1 GIYTITISIYMLLLT
16 FVTGNISTTV
26 SKNISQNQYNKDFK
40 HKFTTNSII
49 ISLLVGIF
57 IIVFVILGQDLFKAI
72 FTDDMSYTLLLTL
85 LPSILFM
92 AIYSPIMGYFWG
104 KNNYFYVSI
113 IEFVEQVIRIV
124 LSVILIWLNPF
135 NNYMLSACI
144 GLTLAC
150 IISSSIGYILY
161 FYKKAKIQF
170 SFSYTKDIIKSTLP
184 LTLMRL
190 VSASIQP
197 IINIIIPMCLL
208 SIGYSNNQAL
218 ELIGIIF
225 GMCMPII
232 TIPSTII
239 GSINMAILPDI
250 SSNATNFTALNT
262 KIKTNFKLIIICS
275 YIILPIFIVLAEPIC
290 EILYSNFSIGY
301 YLCYASI
308 LIVPMGINQ
317 YFSSIM
323 NALGKEKENFI
334 YSTISSV
341 IILIFIIIFTQY
353 LEILVLPVGLAL
365 NSLISSV
372 LCIYKIKKVTHYN
385 HSVLHDIILNSLIIL
400 PIIMLDYFIYN
411 IISLMLPS
419 IICVLS
425 ICCISIICYITLI
438 IIFQYIDINYIHK
451 LIKT

>member
-1 GIYTITISIYMLLLT
+1 
-16 FVTGNISTTV
+16 
-26 SKNISQNQYNKDFK
+26 
-40 HKFTTNSII
+40 
-49 ISLLVGIF
+49 
-57 IIVFVILGQDLFKAI
+57 
-72 FTDDMSYTLLLTL
+72 
-85 LPSILFM
+85 
-92 AIYSPIMGYFWG
+92 
-104 KNNYFYVSI
+104 
-113 IEFVEQVIRIV
+113 
-124 LSVILIWLNPF
+124 
-135 NNYMLSACI
+135 MLSACI

-275 YIILPIFIVLAEPIC
+275 DIILPIFIVLAEPIC
-290 EILYSNFSIGY
+290 ELKF
-301 YLCYASI
+301 
-308 LIVPMGINQ
+308 
-317 YFSSIM
+317 
-323 NALGKEKENFI
+323 
-334 YSTISSV
+334 
-341 IILIFIIIFTQY
+341 
-353 LEILVLPVGLAL
+353 
-365 NSLISSV
+365 
-372 LCIYKIKKVTHYN
+372 
-385 HSVLHDIILNSLIIL
+385 
-400 PIIMLDYFIYN
+400 
-411 IISLMLPS
+411 
-419 IICVLS
+419 
-425 ICCISIICYITLI
+425 
-438 IIFQYIDINYIHK
+438 
-451 LIKT
+451 